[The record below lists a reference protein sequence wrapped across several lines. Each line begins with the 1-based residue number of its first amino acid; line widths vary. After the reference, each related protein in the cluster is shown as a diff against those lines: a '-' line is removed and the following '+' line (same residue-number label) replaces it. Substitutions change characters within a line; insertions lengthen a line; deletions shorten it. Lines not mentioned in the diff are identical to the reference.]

1 MNTLRLDIINLHA
14 PYRVKQREDKPQ
26 TYYFKTEFGVEC
38 QISLEEDFSIV
49 PSGTYALDITNRE
62 HKRSPLDPMFKL
74 TLIEII
80 EEFFE
85 QNNDVMLYVTETGD
99 EKQSF
104 RDRLFVRWFNTYERH
119 NFYYIKTAEGK
130 MEGQMNFMAIIS
142 RKDNPRLQEVIQE
155 FEDTILFIFD

>member
-26 TYYFKTEFGVEC
+26 TYYFKTEFGVEY
-38 QISLEEDFSIV
+38 QISQEEDFSIV

-62 HKRSPLDPMFKL
+62 HKRSPLDPKFKL
-74 TLIEII
+74 TLIAII
-80 EEFFE
+80 EEFFD

>member
-26 TYYFKTEFGVEC
+26 TYYFKTEFGVEY

-62 HKRSPLDPMFKL
+62 HKRSPLDPKFKL
-74 TLIEII
+74 TLIAII